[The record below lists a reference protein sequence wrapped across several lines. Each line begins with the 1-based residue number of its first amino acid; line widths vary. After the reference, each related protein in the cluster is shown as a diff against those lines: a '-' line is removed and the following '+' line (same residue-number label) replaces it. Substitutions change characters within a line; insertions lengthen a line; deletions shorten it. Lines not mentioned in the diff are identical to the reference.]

1 VVTAALTL
9 LIVHQPGT
17 AAVPEPTGPRAPGPG
32 GITTRTPYVA
42 PTPNLTAVANGLY
55 ANAKSLSSLI
65 TVARGLKLTQP
76 VTISIGYYSSAGTGR
91 ITRTYSAVDPTKP
104 PYFLYHDREGDGKPR
119 GLSEEITLTEPKPGG
134 GAYSFVI
141 RGYVWL
147 DPFYD
152 IKIDPLTFTL
162 LTDCVSVG
170 PIVPPTGISF
180 MWLPPDAPKM
190 NDDRGNNLGKRLDF
204 SLGGGKSNTI
214 FEFAWARAEVSAAA
228 NLHMPVFGFEDYFA
242 QGPAFVPWINLD
254 GSKAPPLVPGQ
265 IRTVQGGLKSDDGTC
280 TASVQYTITYQLR
293 RYGFGYY

>member
-1 VVTAALTL
+1 MPSPVLHIISNENALNIWL
-9 LIVHQPGT
+9 W
-17 AAVPEPTGPRAPGPG
+17 
-32 GITTRTPYVA
+32 
-42 PTPNLTAVANGLY
+42 
-55 ANAKSLSSLI
+55 S
-65 TVARGLKLTQP
+65 TV
-76 VTISIGYYSSAGTGR
+76 GR
-91 ITRTYSAVDPTKP
+91 I
-104 PYFLYHDREGDGKPR
+104 FLSRCRVIASRIGNIVSILDGVNAGDGKPR

-265 IRTVQGGLKSDDGTC
+265 TRTVQGGLKSDDGTC